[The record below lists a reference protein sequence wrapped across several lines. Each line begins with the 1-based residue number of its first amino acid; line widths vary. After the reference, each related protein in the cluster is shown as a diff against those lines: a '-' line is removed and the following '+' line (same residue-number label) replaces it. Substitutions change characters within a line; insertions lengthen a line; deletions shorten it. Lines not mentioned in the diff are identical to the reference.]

1 MGKLIE
7 AIQREFATKSKS
19 DKWTEARWRIIL
31 KILRHRRLTIAVF
44 GHKLR
49 ASFLALSSAE
59 ALDKKAA
66 ELESMTPESFKQF
79 MAGRQEKHQDPEV
92 SSPNKTDAQ
101 NPSTAVPE
109 SEDALSEASMPEK
122 DVV

>member
-7 AIQREFATKSKS
+7 AIQREFTAKSKNE
-19 DKWTEARWRIIL
+19 KWREARWRLIL
-31 KILRHRRLTIAVF
+31 QTLRHNRVTIAVF
-44 GHKLR
+44 GQKLR

-66 ELESMTPESFKQF
+66 ELGSMTQESFTQF

-92 SSPNKTDAQ
+92 SSPKNTDAQ
-101 NPSTAVPE
+101 NPITALPG

-122 DVV
+122 DDT